1 MAMLHFH
8 PKTENFFR
16 QGSNPEFQTFRT
28 RPNLHLSPFFST
40 SIIIIIVTI
49 HHRHLFFKMV
59 DSSSDPFDFDID
71 SANNVEETAYQDGY
85 QQGFDHGALHGTFEG
100 RELGREKGFELWEEV
115 GFYKGMAEVWRL
127 ALEQADAAGHNSRK
141 QSKQIQHLAG
151 LERLISFFPI
161 TNTSSDPS
169 TDLNQTATS
178 AGDSDAQED
187 VEMEED
193 VNNNDG
199 DDELAKLDMLTLL
212 EKIRAK
218 YRLTCSVLGVA
229 PQRTALTQIGSASSG
244 GETQGDPMTET
255 KSVLVAGKLVDPTQ
269 LHY

>member
-1 MAMLHFH
+1 MAD
-8 PKTENFFR
+8 TS
-16 QGSNPEFQTFRT
+16 SN
-28 RPNLHLSPFFST
+28 
-40 SIIIIIVTI
+40 
-49 HHRHLFFKMV
+49 
-59 DSSSDPFDFDID
+59 PFDFDID
-71 SANNVEETAYQDGY
+71 SVNNVEEIAYQDGY

-127 ALEQADAAGHNSRK
+127 ALEQADAAGHSSRK

-151 LERLISFFPI
+151 LERLIAFFPI

-169 TDLNQTATS
+169 TDLSQNTAS
-178 AGDSDAQED
+178 AGDSGVSDD

-193 VNNNDG
+193 ANNIDE
-199 DDELAKLDMLTLL
+199 DEELAKLDMLTLL

-218 YRLTCSVLGVA
+218 YRLACSVLGVP
-229 PQRTALTQIGSASSG
+229 PQRTRLTQIGAASDG
-244 GETQGDPMTET
+244 GEDQGDTATEN